1 MYGSVPVAG
10 LTLYMVMSIRVLSPV
25 SVLVVGAAVV
35 AVVAGGG
42 NGSIPLPLP
51 ADGLEA
57 YMWERNE
64 GKCVGCGITFALDAP
79 PSVVVLVR
87 LVLRSDGASVDSRR
101 PLEGAENTPFTWY
114 TRKPFT
120 LVPYSSLSSIG
131 CPLAGRA
138 CLVC

>member
-25 SVLVVGAAVV
+25 SVFVVGAAVV
-35 AVVAGGG
+35 AVAAGGG

-51 ADGLEA
+51 ADVLEA

-87 LVLRSDGASVDSRR
+87 LVLRSDGASVESRR

-114 TRKPFT
+114 TRN
-120 LVPYSSLSSIG
+120 
-131 CPLAGRA
+131 PLT
-138 CLVC
+138 